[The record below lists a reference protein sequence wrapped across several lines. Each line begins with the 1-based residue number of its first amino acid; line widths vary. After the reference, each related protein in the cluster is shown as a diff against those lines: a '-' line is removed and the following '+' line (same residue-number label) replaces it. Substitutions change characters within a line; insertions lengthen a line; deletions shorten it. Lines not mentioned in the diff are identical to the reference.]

1 MNDAA
6 LCKVR
11 VRTFKQYVKATENYP
26 RGSISAVQL
35 SYINKLQVQIDSLD
49 RQIIEAKMDWQF
61 LALNGLFGRAEWTY
75 MQQTKC
81 SVIEAYNKVTEF
93 VRQRK

>member
-1 MNDAA
+1 
-6 LCKVR
+6 
-11 VRTFKQYVKATENYP
+11 
-26 RGSISAVQL
+26 
-35 SYINKLQVQIDSLD
+35 
-49 RQIIEAKMDWQF
+49 MDWQF